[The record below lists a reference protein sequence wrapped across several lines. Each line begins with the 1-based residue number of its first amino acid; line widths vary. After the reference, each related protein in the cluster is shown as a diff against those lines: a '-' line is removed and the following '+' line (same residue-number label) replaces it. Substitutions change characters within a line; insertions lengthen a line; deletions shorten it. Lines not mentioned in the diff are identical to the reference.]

1 MDAEMT
7 RRWSKLFLA
16 RTAIPLLMAVPLAA
30 WTHDAN
36 AQQDGDVAA
45 GRKLAETWCSSCH
58 VVGPSTVHGT
68 SNGVPT
74 FVAVAGM
81 KATTAMSLRVFLQ
94 TPHAQMPDLH
104 LSRNEIDDLATY
116 ILSLRPR

>member
-7 RRWSKLFLA
+7 RRWSKPFLA
-16 RTAIPLLMAVPLAA
+16 RIAIPLLIAFPLAA
-30 WTHDAN
+30 VTPDAN
-36 AQQDGDVAA
+36 ARQDGDVAA
-45 GRKLAETWCSSCH
+45 RRQLAETWCSSCH

-74 FVAVAGM
+74 FVAIAGM
-81 KATTAMSLRVFLQ
+81 KTTTAMSLRVFLQ

-104 LSRNEIDDLATY
+104 LNRTEIGDLATY
-116 ILSLRPR
+116 ILSLRRG

>member
-1 MDAEMT
+1 MDASMT
-7 RRWSKLFLA
+7 RRWSKPFLA
-16 RTAIPLLMAVPLAA
+16 RMTIPLLSAALLAA
-30 WTHDAN
+30 VTHEAN
-36 AQQDGDVAA
+36 AQQDGDVAG
-45 GRKLAETWCSSCH
+45 GRQLSETWCSSCH
-58 VVGPSTVHGT
+58 VIGPTTVHGT

-116 ILSLRPR
+116 ILSLRHR

>member
-1 MDAEMT
+1 MT
-7 RRWSKLFLA
+7 RRWSNPFPV
-16 RTAIPLLMAVPLAA
+16 RMTIPLLIAVLSAA
-30 WTHDAN
+30 WMHDAN

-45 GRKLAETWCSSCH
+45 GRQLAETWCSSCH
-58 VVGPSTVHGT
+58 VVGPTTVHGT

-74 FVAVAGM
+74 FVAIAGM

-104 LSRNEIDDLATY
+104 LSKTEIGDLAAY
-116 ILSLRPR
+116 ILSLRRR